1 MRKQSK
7 TLETDNAGFFAS
19 IGPKTRILM
28 LALGMMLVMSLG
40 LIIYAKS
47 LGGACMD
54 ADNTTKVNVEIKEG
68 STTDSIGDLLA
79 EKGIVEDATVFK
91 FFTVYKKYDGQ
102 YQAGVYALSPSM
114 TNDEI
119 ANVLREGKTNNV
131 TFTIPEGFT
140 EYEVAE
146 RLAKNGIVDEQ
157 KFINSLED
165 TSLRSEYSFL
175 KDVQKNK
182 HFLEGYLFPDTY
194 SIAAGSGNDAI
205 IRAMLDRFNEVIG
218 EDHNARAKDM
228 GYSLNDIIIVASIIE
243 KEAAVDKDRRKV
255 ASVIYNRLKIDMPL
269 QMDSSVQYV
278 RSFDKERKKDLT
290 YEDIEVD
297 SEYNTYKNPGL
308 PPGPI
313 CSPGEASI
321 EAALNPAKTKYL
333 YFILSDKLDDSM
345 AFSKD
350 YDQFLKDKDAYYAA
364 RDKAES
370 N

>member
-1 MRKQSK
+1 MSKQNRMM
-7 TLETDNAGFFAS
+7 ENDNTGFFAS
-19 IGPKTRILM
+19 IGLKTRIVM
-28 LALGMMLVMSLG
+28 LVLAVMLVMSFG

-54 ADNTTKVNVEIKEG
+54 PDATKKVTVEVEPG
-68 STTDSIGDLLA
+68 STTDSIGDLLE
-79 EKGIVEDATVFK
+79 EKGIVNDATVFK
-91 FFTVYKKYDGQ
+91 FFTVYKKYDGL

-119 ANVLREGKTNNV
+119 AMILKEGKTN
-131 TFTIPEGFT
+131 TTSFTIPEGFT
-140 EYEVAE
+140 EYETAE
-146 RLAKNGIVDEQ
+146 RLAKNKIAEEQ
-157 KFINSLED
+157 EFINTLENGKF
-165 TSLRSEYSFL
+165 RKEYSFL
-175 KDVQKNK
+175 KGAQKNK
-182 HFLEGYLFPDTY
+182 HYLEGFLFPDTY
-194 SIAAGSGNDAI
+194 TVTVGADNETI
-205 IRAMLDRFNEVIG
+205 IRAMLDRFQEVIG
-218 EDHNARAKDM
+218 DDQKTRAEKM

-243 KEAAVDKDRRKV
+243 KEAAVDKDREKV

-269 QMDSSVQYV
+269 QMDSTVQYV

-313 CSPGEASI
+313 CSPGKASI
-321 EAALNPAKTKYL
+321 EAALNPANTKYL

-364 RDKAES
+364 RDAAEKD
-370 N
+370 